1 MAQAKFREKLSRF
14 KNYFVAKYIEQ
25 KITVNWI
32 VRQDV
37 IDTNNNKTT

>member
-1 MAQAKFREKLSRF
+1 MQAKFREKLSRF
-14 KNYFVAKYIEQ
+14 KNYFVLNYIEQ

-32 VRQDV
+32 VREGV